1 MPQSD
6 PFRSA
11 VRAASVRFR
20 MMIIYPDFDSLR
32 GIADLATIAGA
43 LLTFVLVIAVLMLV
57 ISAIA
62 WATATAHGNYTTA
75 SKSRTGILVALGAAI
90 LASAGV
96 AWLNWLINLGQQL

>member
-1 MPQSD
+1 MN
-6 PFRSA
+6 
-11 VRAASVRFR
+11 
-20 MMIIYPDFDSLR
+20 IYPDFDGLSGITDLR
-32 GIADLATIAGA
+32 AVAGA
-43 LLTFVLVIAVLMLV
+43 LLTVVLMLI

-90 LASAGV
+90 LAGAGV

>member
-1 MPQSD
+1 
-6 PFRSA
+6 
-11 VRAASVRFR
+11 
-20 MMIIYPDFDSLR
+20 MMNIYPDFDGLSGITDLR
-32 GIADLATIAGA
+32 AVAGA
-43 LLTFVLVIAVLMLV
+43 LLTVVLMLI

-90 LASAGV
+90 LAGAGV

>member
-1 MPQSD
+1 MPQSH

-11 VRAASVRFR
+11 VRAASARFR
-20 MMIIYPDFDSLR
+20 MMNIYLDFDSLS
-32 GIADLATIAGA
+32 GIVNLATIAGA

-57 ISAIA
+57 ISAI
-62 WATATAHGNYTTA
+62 A

-96 AWLNWLINLGQQL
+96 AWLNWLLVVWR